1 LRRFHFDI
9 DVRSS
14 CSAERPAFDV
24 ALPYLGPFL
33 ELMPK
38 AQTLL
43 VPLGSHAAARGAI
56 PTLGGDELEA
66 TLRLPMLGTSEGRRL
81 LAQRYERV
89 VITGSPPA
97 AEIGFGLATLIVPL
111 VRARDVILVD
121 DRTGDT
127 TVIGTPTF
135 LPTALPRALYQLAAS
150 AAAVPAQRLAAT
162 VVRQGRPPG
171 QRSGSLS
178 RMLYL
183 RPTVGSGASFGGSV
197 THAHELIRAF
207 RELGIDVVPLTTDDA
222 IAATA
227 EEDPDPPCH
236 WKLLKV
242 GISLN
247 ALPASAAVADD
258 LALVL
263 AGIGTNADVIYQRHA
278 RFSLCGAVLARVI
291 RRPLFLEYNA
301 SEAFTGK
308 YWNKTPLTRQL
319 GRCERAVLSTASRI
333 FVVSEVGRR
342 ELIGRGIPPER
353 IVLNPNGV
361 SPDRF
366 ASGGGMAV
374 RGDVGLSPEDIVV
387 GFVGT
392 FGPWHGAP
400 LLARSLARLWQDMPR
415 LRALFVGD
423 GPEWD
428 QTRQEI
434 GVSGGDGAARFV
446 GRVRPSDIP
455 RYLDACDILVSP
467 QVPLPDGIE
476 FFGSPTKLFEYMAAG
491 KGIVASRLGQIGEVL
506 EHGRTALLVE
516 PGDEAA
522 LSAAISKL
530 ARAPKL
536 RAQLGAA
543 ARERARE
550 RHTWTA
556 SARRVVEAYDELE
569 AITTA

>member
-1 LRRFHFDI
+1 MAH
-9 DVRSS
+9 
-14 CSAERPAFDV
+14 
-24 ALPYLGPFL
+24 
-33 ELMPK
+33 
-38 AQTLL
+38 TLL
-43 VPLGSHAAARGAI
+43 IPLGSPSAAREAI
-56 PTLGGDELEA
+56 DELRGDGSVT
-66 TLRLPMLGTSEGRRL
+66 TLRVPMLGTREGRRL

-89 VITGSPPA
+89 VITGSPPT

-111 VRARDVILVD
+111 VRARHVTLVD
-121 DRTGDT
+121 DRTGET
-127 TVIGTPTF
+127 KVRRTPSF
-135 LPTALPRALYQLAAS
+135 LPAAVPRALYQLAAS
-150 AAAVPAQRLAAT
+150 AAAVPAQHLAAD
-162 VVRQGRPPG
+162 VVGKGRPPHRRG
-171 QRSGSLS
+171 GPLR

-183 RPTVGSGASFGGSV
+183 RPTVGSGTSFGGSV

-207 RELGIDVVPLTTDDA
+207 GELGIDVVPLTTDGA

-227 EEDPDPPCH
+227 EDDPDPPCH

-242 GISLN
+242 GASLN
-247 ALPASAAVADD
+247 ALPASAAVAND
-258 LALVL
+258 LALVRG
-263 AGIGTNADVIYQRHA
+263 GISGNADVIYQRHA
-278 RFSLCGAVLARVI
+278 RFSLCGAVLARMT

-301 SEAFTGK
+301 SEEFTGK

-319 GRCERAVLSTASRI
+319 ARCERAVLSTASRI

-342 ELIGRGIPPER
+342 ELVDRGIPPER

-366 ASGGGMAV
+366 ASGGGLAV
-374 RGDVGLSPEDIVV
+374 RRDLGLSSEEIVV

-400 LLARSLARLWQDMPR
+400 LLARAFTRLYPELPR
-415 LRALFVGD
+415 LRMLFVGD
-423 GPEWD
+423 GPELE
-428 QTRQEI
+428 QTRKEI
-434 GVSGGDGAARFV
+434 RISGVAGPALFV

-506 EHGRTALLVE
+506 EHGRTGLLVE
-516 PGDEAA
+516 PGDEAG
-522 LSAAISKL
+522 LSEAISKL
-530 ARAPKL
+530 ANAPEL

-556 SARRVVEAYDELE
+556 SAMRVVEAYEELGP
-569 AITTA
+569 ITTA

>member
-1 LRRFHFDI
+1 MHM
-9 DVRSS
+9 
-14 CSAERPAFDV
+14 A
-24 ALPYLGPFL
+24 
-33 ELMPK
+33 K
-38 AQTLL
+38 TLL
-43 VPLGSHAAARGAI
+43 VPLGSAAAAREAI
-56 PTLGGDELEA
+56 GELRGLGSIT
-66 TLRLPMLGTSEGRRL
+66 TLRVPMLGTREGRRL

-89 VITGSPPA
+89 VITGSPPTG
-97 AEIGFGLATLIVPL
+97 EIGFGLATLIVPV
-111 VRARDVILVD
+111 VRARQVILVD
-121 DRTGDT
+121 DRTGT
-127 TVIGTPTF
+127 TKVRRTASF
-135 LPTALPRALYQLAAS
+135 LPSAVPRALYQLAAS
-150 AAAVPAQRLAAT
+150 SSAVPAQRLAADLI
-162 VVRQGRPPG
+162 RQGKPPQ
-171 QRSGSLS
+171 QRSGSLQ

-207 RELGIDVVPLTTDDA
+207 GELGIEVVPLTTDEA

-227 EEDPDPPCH
+227 ADDPDPPCH

-242 GISLN
+242 GASLN

-258 LALVL
+258 LALL
-263 AGIGTNADVIYQRHA
+263 RGGIRAHPDVIYQRHA
-278 RFSLCGAVLARVI
+278 RFSLCGAVLARMT

-301 SEAFTGK
+301 SEEFTGK

-319 GRCERAVLSTASRI
+319 ARCERAVLSTASRI

-342 ELIGRGIPPER
+342 ELIGRGIPAER

-366 ASGGGMAV
+366 ANGGGPAV
-374 RGDVGLSPEDIVV
+374 RRDVGLSAEDVVV

-400 LLARSLARLWQDMPR
+400 LLARAFARLYQEMPKIR
-415 LRALFVGD
+415 MIFVGD
-423 GPEWD
+423 GPELE
-428 QTRQEI
+428 QTREQI
-434 GVSGGDGAARFV
+434 RISGVNGAARFV

-516 PGDEAA
+516 PGDEAG
-522 LSAAISKL
+522 LSEAISKL
-530 ARAPKL
+530 ANAPEL

-543 ARERARE
+543 ARERARQ
-550 RHTWTA
+550 RHTWAA
-556 SARRVVEAYDELE
+556 SAMRVVEAYEE
-569 AITTA
+569 PGSITTA

>member
-1 LRRFHFDI
+1 
-9 DVRSS
+9 
-14 CSAERPAFDV
+14 
-24 ALPYLGPFL
+24 
-33 ELMPK
+33 
-38 AQTLL
+38 
-43 VPLGSHAAARGAI
+43 
-56 PTLGGDELEA
+56 
-66 TLRLPMLGTSEGRRL
+66 MLGTREGRRL

-89 VITGSPPA
+89 VITGSPPT
-97 AEIGFGLATLIVPL
+97 AEIGFGLATLIVPV
-111 VRARDVILVD
+111 VRARQVILVD
-121 DRTGDT
+121 DRTGET
-127 TVIGTPTF
+127 KVRRAPSF
-135 LPTALPRALYQLAAS
+135 LPAAIPRALYQLAAS
-150 AAAVPAQRLAAT
+150 AAAVSAQSLAAG
-162 VVRQGRPPG
+162 VVSQGRPPRR
-171 QRSGSLS
+171 RSGPLR

-207 RELGIDVVPLTTDDA
+207 GELGIDVVPLTTDDA

-227 EEDPDPPCH
+227 EDDPDPPCH

-242 GISLN
+242 GASLN

-258 LALVL
+258 LALVRC
-263 AGIGTNADVIYQRHA
+263 GIRTHPDVIYQRHA
-278 RFSLCGAVLARVI
+278 RFSLCGAVLARMT

-301 SEAFTGK
+301 SEEFTGK

-319 GRCERAVLSTASRI
+319 ARCERAVLSTASRI

-342 ELIGRGIPPER
+342 ELIGRGIAPER
-353 IVLNPNGV
+353 IVLNTNGV

-366 ASGGGMAV
+366 ASGGGPAV
-374 RGDVGLSPEDIVV
+374 RRDVGLSCEDVVV

-400 LLARSLARLWQDMPR
+400 LLARAFARLYQDMPR
-415 LRALFVGD
+415 LRMVFVGD
-423 GPEWD
+423 GPELEK
-428 QTRQEI
+428 TREQI
-434 GVSGGDGAARFV
+434 RISGGDEAARFV
-446 GRVRPSDIP
+446 GRVRPYDIP

-516 PGDEAA
+516 AGDEVE
-522 LSAAISKL
+522 LTEAISKL
-530 ARAPKL
+530 ANAPEL
-536 RAQLGAA
+536 RLRLGAA

-550 RHTWTA
+550 RHTWAA
-556 SARRVVEAYDELE
+556 SARRVIEGYEEL
-569 AITTA
+569 AANTWA

>member
-1 LRRFHFDI
+1 
-9 DVRSS
+9 
-14 CSAERPAFDV
+14 
-24 ALPYLGPFL
+24 
-33 ELMPK
+33 M

-43 VPLGSHAAARGAI
+43 VPLGSLAAAREAI
-56 PTLGGDELEA
+56 DELRDLGSMT
-66 TLRLPMLGTSEGRRL
+66 TLRVPMLGTREGRQL

-89 VITGSPPA
+89 VITGSPPT

-111 VRARDVILVD
+111 VRARHVILVD
-121 DRTGDT
+121 DRTGEAK
-127 TVIGTPTF
+127 VKRTPSF
-135 LPTALPRALYQLAAS
+135 LPAAVPRALYQLAAS
-150 AAAVPAQRLAAT
+150 AAAVPAQRLVAG
-162 VVRQGRPPG
+162 VVRQGRPPHR
-171 QRSGSLS
+171 RSGPLR

-207 RELGIDVVPLTTDDA
+207 GKLGIDVVPLTTDDA

-242 GISLN
+242 GTSLN

-258 LALVL
+258 LALL
-263 AGIGTNADVIYQRHA
+263 RGGIRTHADVIYQRHA
-278 RFSLCGAVLARVI
+278 RFSLCGAVLATVS

-301 SEAFTGK
+301 SEEFTGK

-319 GRCERAVLSTASRI
+319 ARCERAVLSTASRI

-342 ELIGRGIPPER
+342 ELIGRGIPPQR

-366 ASGGGMAV
+366 ASGGGPAV
-374 RGDVGLSPEDIVV
+374 RRDAGLSSEDVVV

-400 LLARSLARLWQDMPR
+400 LLARAFARLYQDLPR
-415 LRALFVGD
+415 LRMLFVGE
-423 GPEWD
+423 GPELE
-428 QTRQEI
+428 QTREEI
-434 GVSGGDGAARFV
+434 RISGLDGAARFV

-467 QVPLPDGIE
+467 QVPLPDEIE

-506 EHGRTALLVE
+506 EHGRSALLVE
-516 PGDEAA
+516 PGDEAG
-522 LSAAISKL
+522 LSDAISKL
-530 ARAPKL
+530 ANAPEL
-536 RAQLGAA
+536 RAQLGAV

-550 RHTWTA
+550 RHTWAA
-556 SARRVVEAYDELE
+556 SAMRVVEAYEELG
-569 AITTA
+569 AITPA

>member
-1 LRRFHFDI
+1 
-9 DVRSS
+9 
-14 CSAERPAFDV
+14 
-24 ALPYLGPFL
+24 
-33 ELMPK
+33 M

-43 VPLGSHAAARGAI
+43 VPLGSPAAAREAI
-56 PTLGGDELEA
+56 DELGDLGSIT
-66 TLRLPMLGTSEGRRL
+66 TLRVPMLGTREGRQL
-81 LAQRYERV
+81 LARRYERV
-89 VITGSPPA
+89 VITGSPPT

-111 VRARDVILVD
+111 VRARHVILVD
-121 DRTGDT
+121 DRTGQT
-127 TVIGTPTF
+127 NVRRTRSF
-135 LPTALPRALYQLAAS
+135 LPAAIPRALFQLAAS
-150 AAAVPAQRLAAT
+150 SSAVPAQRLAAGLL
-162 VVRQGRPPG
+162 RQGQPPRR
-171 QRSGSLS
+171 RSGPLQ

-207 RELGIDVVPLTTDDA
+207 GDLGIDVLPLTTDDA

-227 EEDPDPPCH
+227 EDDPDPPCH

-242 GISLN
+242 GASLN

-258 LALVL
+258 LALVR
-263 AGIGTNADVIYQRHA
+263 GGVRSHADVIYQRHA
-278 RFSLCGAVLARVI
+278 RFSLCGAVLATVS

-301 SEAFTGK
+301 SEEFTGK

-319 GRCERAVLSTASRI
+319 ARCERAVLSTASRI

-366 ASGGGMAV
+366 ASGGGSAV
-374 RGDVGLSPEDIVV
+374 RRDLGLSSEDVVV

-400 LLARSLARLWQDMPR
+400 LLARAFARLHRDLR
-415 LRALFVGD
+415 LRLLFVGD
-423 GPEWD
+423 GPELE
-428 QTRQEI
+428 QTREEI
-434 GVSGGDGAARFV
+434 RISGRDGSARFV

-455 RYLDACDILVSP
+455 RYLDACDMLVSP

-476 FFGSPTKLFEYMAAG
+476 FFGSPTKLFEYMAAR
-491 KGIVASRLGQIGEVL
+491 KGIIASRLGQIGEVL

-516 PGDEAA
+516 PGDEAE

-530 ARAPKL
+530 AQAPKL

-550 RHTWTA
+550 RHTWAA

-569 AITTA
+569 AITTS

>member
-1 LRRFHFDI
+1 
-9 DVRSS
+9 
-14 CSAERPAFDV
+14 
-24 ALPYLGPFL
+24 
-33 ELMPK
+33 MPK

-43 VPLGSHAAARGAI
+43 VSLGSHAAAREAI
-56 PTLGGDELEA
+56 QSLGYDEPEA
-66 TLRLPMLGTSEGRRL
+66 TLRLPMLGTSDGRRL
-81 LAQRYERV
+81 LARRYERV
-89 VITGSPPA
+89 VIAGSPPA
-97 AEIGFGLATLIVPL
+97 AEIGFGLATIIVSL
-111 VRARDVILVD
+111 VRARYVVLVD
-121 DRTGDT
+121 ERTGHATVRGT
-127 TVIGTPTF
+127 TRF
-135 LPTALPRALYQLAAS
+135 LPPAIARALYQAAAS
-150 AAAVPAQRLAAT
+150 VGAVPAQRLAAA
-162 VVRQGRPPG
+162 VLRQGRPPG
-171 QRSGSLS
+171 RPRESLR

-227 EEDPDPPCH
+227 EVDPDPPCH

-242 GISLN
+242 GASLN

-258 LALVL
+258 LALVR
-263 AGIGTNADVIYQRHA
+263 AGIGINVDVIYQRHA
-278 RFSLCGAVLARVI
+278 RFSLCGAVLARMT

-319 GRCERAVLSTASRI
+319 ARCERAVLSTASRI

-342 ELIGRGIPPER
+342 ELIARGVPSER

-366 ASGGGMAV
+366 ASGSGTAV
-374 RGDVGLSPEDIVV
+374 RRDLGLSPEDVVV

-400 LLARSLARLWQDMPR
+400 LLARVFARLCHDMPR
-415 LRALFVGD
+415 LRGLFVGD
-423 GPEWD
+423 GPELD
-428 QTRQEI
+428 QTREEI
-434 GVSGGDGAARFV
+434 GINGGDGAVRFV
-446 GRVRPSDIP
+446 GHVHPSEIP

-491 KGIVASRLGQIGEVL
+491 KGIVASQLGQIAEVL
-506 EHGRTALLVE
+506 EDGRTALLVE
-516 PGDEAA
+516 PGDETA

-530 ARAPKL
+530 ADAPKL

-543 ARERARE
+543 ARQRARE
-550 RHTWTA
+550 RHTWAA
-556 SARRVVEAYDELE
+556 SARRVAASYEELG
-569 AITTA
+569 AITRA